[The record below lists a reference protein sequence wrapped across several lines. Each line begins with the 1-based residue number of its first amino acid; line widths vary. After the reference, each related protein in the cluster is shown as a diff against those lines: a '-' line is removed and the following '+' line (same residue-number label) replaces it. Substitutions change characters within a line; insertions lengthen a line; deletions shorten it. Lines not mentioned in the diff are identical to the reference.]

1 MVIGLRGRTE
11 EGIEE
16 SKRALELDP
25 LSTEVNSSGGP
36 KLLLCASVWQG
47 DRATSQDP
55 RNGPELLARSHV
67 LGVELRGQGD
77 LPRAIAECER
87 ARETETTIPWPLAE
101 LAHAYAASGRKHEAE
116 EILKQLKDRSKQS
129 YVPGYNFAE
138 IYIGLGDK
146 EQALAF
152 LEKAYADRSM
162 LLTFLKVDPQFDSLR
177 SDPRFKDLL
186 RRVGLPQ

>member
-1 MVIGLRGRTE
+1 VRQTQ

-25 LSTEVNSSGGP
+25 LSTETDTVVGQNFY
-36 KLLLCASVWQG
+36 CARQYSLAI
-47 DRATSQDP
+47 DTLRKTLDMDP
-55 RNGPELLARSHV
+55 NYWLARMF
-67 LGVELRGQGD
+67 LGLSYEATGD
-77 LPRAIAECER
+77 LPRALVEFQR
-87 ARETETTIPWPLAE
+87 ASGTTTIPWPSAE
-101 LAHAYAASGRKHEAE
+101 LGHAYAILGKKREAE
-116 EILKQLKDRSKQS
+116 EILEQLKDRSKQS
-129 YVPGYNFAE
+129 YVPAYGFAE

-146 EQALAF
+146 EQALAS

-162 LLTFLKVDPQFDSLR
+162 LMTFIKVDPEFDSLR